1 MDFDSFVNLI
11 FKDVTEDLSNRGMNV
26 ELDVYD
32 MNKLQG
38 SYTGIV
44 ARIEGTPVRPVINLD
59 AKYAQYQKTGDY
71 FGTCKE
77 VTEMMLSEIEN
88 SPQVDMEALRIYEK
102 MKTKLI
108 MALVPTKK
116 NHELLEKM
124 PHMEIEDMSVI
135 YQFKVSVGAHMGTIT
150 ITNDLME
157 RYGITDVQLHEDAV
171 ANASFYGP
179 VVIRSLA
186 EVLGANLPF
195 GMSMEECPLWMATN
209 ISSDHGAGVLAYPD
223 FFERAQE
230 KVGTN
235 FYVLPSS
242 IHELLLVPDDGNLL
256 TEDLKA
262 MVEHVNRTA
271 VDEKDWLSDN
281 VYHYSGAEKIFE
293 RAENYDRRIAEKS
306 TDTFLKGKLM
316 QELTKN
322 KESIK
327 AQEPAAAKTKRGNQE
342 R

>member
-1 MDFDSFVNLI
+1 MDFDSFLNLI
-11 FKDVTEDLSNRGMNV
+11 FKDVTEDLSNRGMRV
-26 ELDVYD
+26 ELDIYD
-32 MNKLQG
+32 MDKLQG
-38 SYTGIV
+38 SYTGLV

-77 VTEMMLSEIEN
+77 VTEMVLSEIEN
-88 SPQVDMEALRIYEK
+88 SPQVDLEKLRNYGE
-102 MKTKLI
+102 MKGQLK
-108 MALVPTKK
+108 MALVPTEK
-116 NHELLEKM
+116 NRGMLDKI

-135 YQFKVSVGAHMGTIT
+135 YQFKVLVGGHMGTIT
-150 ITNDLME
+150 ISNDLRE
-157 RYGITDVQLHEDAV
+157 RYGITETQLHEDAL
-171 ANASFYGP
+171 ANAPFSEP
-179 VVIRSLA
+179 IVIRSVA
-186 EVLGANLPF
+186 EVLGKNWPA

-209 ISSDHGAGVLAYPD
+209 ILSDHGAGVLAYPD

-256 TEDLKA
+256 TEELKA
-262 MVEHVNRTA
+262 MVEYVNYTT

-293 RAENYDRRIAEKS
+293 KAENYDRRIAEKT
-306 TDTFLKGKLM
+306 TDAFLKGKLM
-316 QELTKN
+316 QELEKN

-327 AQEPAAAKTKRGNQE
+327 AQEPAAAKPKRSRQE